1 MNRNHPKKGSVI
13 TVEPIS
19 EKGVA
24 NIKRLLADRP
34 RDLLL
39 FTLGINNGLRIGDL
53 LRLKVKDLKGLN
65 AGQGLKVR
73 ESKTG
78 KANVLMLNA
87 TSHKLFKE
95 YMKALAPDDDDYLFK
110 SNKGDNEPIS
120 VPYASQLIKGWCRE
134 VGLRG
139 NYGSHSLR
147 KTFGCIQRKKFGVS
161 WELLSARFNHAS
173 LATTKRYL
181 GITGEEVNGILL
193 NEI

>member
-1 MNRNHPKKGSVI
+1 MNRNHPKKGSII

-24 NIKRLLADRP
+24 NIKRLLANRP

-53 LRLKVKDLKGLN
+53 LCLKVKDLKGLK
-65 AGQGLKVR
+65 AGQALKVR

-78 KANVLMLNA
+78 KTNTLMLNA
-87 TSHKLFKE
+87 TSHRLFKE
-95 YMKALAPDDDDYLFK
+95 YLKALAPDDDDYLFK
-110 SNKGDNEPIS
+110 SNKGDNEPIG

-134 VGLRG
+134 VGLKG
-139 NYGSHSLR
+139 NFGSHSLR
-147 KTFGCIQRKKFGVS
+147 KSFGCIQRKKFGVS

-181 GITGEEVNGILL
+181 GITCDEVNGILL

>member
-53 LRLKVKDLKGLN
+53 LRLKVKDLKGLK

-120 VPYASQLIKGWCRE
+120 VPYVSQLIKGWCRE

-139 NYGSHSLR
+139 NFGSHSLR

-161 WELLSARFNHAS
+161 WELLSARFNHSS

-181 GITGEEVNGILL
+181 GITCEEVNGILL

>member
-1 MNRNHPKKGSVI
+1 MNQNHPKKGSII

-24 NIKRLLADRP
+24 KIKRLLANRP

-53 LRLKVKDLKGLN
+53 LRLKVKDLKGLK
-65 AGQGLKVR
+65 AGQALKVR
-73 ESKTG
+73 EAKTD
-78 KANVLMLNA
+78 KTNTLMLNQ
-87 TSHKLFKE
+87 TSYKLFRE
-95 YMKALAPDDDDYLFK
+95 YMIALAPDDDDFLFK

-134 VGLRG
+134 VGLKG
-139 NYGSHSLR
+139 NFGSHSLR

-181 GITGEEVNGILL
+181 GITCDEVNGILL

>member
-1 MNRNHPKKGSVI
+1 MNRNHPKKGSII

-53 LRLKVKDLKGLN
+53 LRLKVRDLKGLK
-65 AGQGLKVR
+65 AGQVLKVR

-78 KANVLMLNA
+78 KANVLMLNT
-87 TSHKLFKE
+87 TSYKLFRE
-95 YMKALAPDDDDYLFK
+95 YLKALAPDDDDYLFK

-147 KTFGCIQRKKFGVS
+147 KTFGCIQRKRFGVS

-181 GITGEEVNGILL
+181 GITCEEVNGILL